1 MIAGDVKV
9 IKFCIHRNEVGT
21 NKCDWLPIIYQ
32 TTEVGSCYFALD
44 TERGDFFLAWEQE
57 SWRRK
62 EREKKKKKR
71 SLFVFL
77 RHTQAVMCMCVWRRS
92 AKKQPVG
99 WRGAGGSGCDSFKES
114 EHVNQK

>member
-1 MIAGDVKV
+1 MIAGNVKV

-21 NKCDWLPIIYQ
+21 NTCDWLPIIYQ

-62 EREKKKKKR
+62 EREKKKKKHH
-71 SLFVFL
+71 FL
-77 RHTQAVMCMCVWRRS
+77 SFCVTHKQLCACVCGDGARRS
-92 AKKQPVG
+92 SLWG
-99 WRGAGGSGCDSFKES
+99 RGGRG
-114 EHVNQK
+114 